1 MPRLAAPLVPASA
14 LYENSS
20 SQEALMQYLAAII
33 ASVAIFFSLGSRE
46 RLEIR
51 DSFEFE
57 PSAQTVRK
65 IKWPKKTIEVALS
78 NSLLSP
84 GANVKPDSD
93 VVGAARRALARWSS
107 LTNINFVIVWSQ
119 ETSISPSDAGDGVS
133 LITIAATP
141 ENEAFNSDATT
152 GRTRVF
158 FDPETGNI
166 VEADISINPLPRA
179 DDGTVLQFSTDGT
192 PGTYDLEATF
202 THEIGHLLGLDHS
215 AVLSSTMQARQ
226 AFNGTFGLPA
236 ITERTL
242 SEDDRQKV
250 RSLYGPKLKLGRIE
264 GKLVDNRTLGVLTPL
279 NGVNVWA
286 ESLANGR
293 VIASDVTADDGT
305 YHLDGLTPG
314 QYRVIV
320 SSADDT
326 THKFRTFELSNLV
339 TVKPDLPSPLNSSL
353 VPQQASALN
362 PRVVGLNAELST
374 VALPLA
380 PGKRVKIYLG
390 GEGVDQ
396 VPGTSI
402 LVNSPYF
409 TVDPATLAR
418 EQIAAP
424 YPIVSVELQV
434 APNAPFGDYS
444 LRLQSNS
451 GEIAYVPGAITIDPG
466 VISSSLNPVDDF
478 RFFITQ
484 QYTDVTGREPDQTTI
499 DKLTAQFSAC
509 NSRVDCLR
517 ARRLDVSTNL
527 LVENELPATGV
538 FLYGLYSAAFA
549 RMPRIA
555 EFETDRALVLNQKGE
570 LEAARMAL
578 ATALVDRA
586 EFKRKYPVTLKPA
599 EFVDSLLATVAQTTG
614 VELGSERSLLISLL
628 DDAANGRAMVLTRL
642 ASDQRVMDANYNHA
656 LVLFQY
662 FSYLRRNPDEA
673 VYNTWVNSLKNKP
686 LRDPDAARSLV
697 CNFLTSTEYQNRFG
711 IHATHTTRECN

>member
-1 MPRLAAPLVPASA
+1 
-14 LYENSS
+14 
-20 SQEALMQYLAAII
+20 MQYPAAII
-33 ASVAIFFSLGSRE
+33 ASVAIFLALGPRE

-65 IKWPKKTIEVALS
+65 IKWPKRTIEVALS
-78 NSLLSP
+78 QSLLSP
-84 GANVKPDSD
+84 GANIKADSD

-107 LTNINFVIVWSQ
+107 LANINFVVTWSQ
-119 ETSISPSDAGDGVS
+119 ETSISPAESGDGIS
-133 LITIAATP
+133 LLTIAATP
-141 ENEAFNSDATT
+141 ENELFNSDTTT

-158 FDPETGNI
+158 FDPDTGNI
-166 VEADISINPLPRA
+166 AEADISINPRPRA
-179 DDGTVLQFSTDGT
+179 EDGTELQFSTDGT

-236 ITERTL
+236 LTERTL

-250 RSLYGPKLKLGRIE
+250 RSLYGPRVKLGRIE
-264 GKLVDNRTLGVLTPL
+264 GRLNDNRTFGFLTPL

-320 SSADDT
+320 SSPADT
-326 THKFRTFELSNLV
+326 SQKFRSFELSNQIA
-339 TVKPDLPSPLNSSL
+339 VKADAATPLNSSL
-353 VPQQASALN
+353 VPPQASALN
-362 PRVVGLNAELST
+362 PKVIGLNAELSS
-374 VALPLA
+374 VALPLT
-380 PGKRVKIYLG
+380 PGKRVKVYFG

-402 LVNSPYF
+402 VVNSPYF

-434 APNAPFGDYS
+434 AANAPFGDYS

-451 GEIAYVPGAITIDPG
+451 GEIAYVPGAFTIDPG
-466 VISSSLNPVDDF
+466 VVSSSLNPIDDY
-478 RFFITQ
+478 RFFISQ
-484 QYTDVTGREPDQTTI
+484 QYTDLIGREPDQTTI
-499 DKLTAQFSAC
+499 DKVGAQLSGC
-509 NSRVDCLR
+509 NSRPDCLR
-517 ARRLDVSTNL
+517 ARKLDISTSL

-538 FLYGLYSAAFA
+538 FLYGLYSAALG
-549 RMPRIA
+549 RMPRVS
-555 EFETDRALVLNQKGE
+555 ELETDRAVILNQKGE
-570 LEAARMAL
+570 LEAVRMAL
-578 ATALVDRA
+578 ANAFVDRV
-586 EFKRKYPVTLKPA
+586 EFKRKYPATVKAA
-599 EFVDSLLATVAQTTG
+599 EFVDSLIAAIAQTTG
-614 VELGSERSLLISLL
+614 VDLGSERTQLISLL

-642 ASDQRVMDANYNHA
+642 ASDQRVADANYNHA

-662 FSYLRRNPDEA
+662 FSYLRRNPDIA
-673 VYNTWVNSLKNKP
+673 GYNAWVNTLKNKP
-686 LRDPDAARSLV
+686 LRDPETARSLV
-697 CNFLTSTEYQNRFG
+697 CNFLNSAEYQNRFG
-711 IHATHTTRECN
+711 MHATHNTRECN